1 MPAMNKPIMCDSFN
15 WENER
20 STVVA
25 FKTGTAEKDIQLL
38 GQLSSAMIW
47 HEPCSQFKTIEI
59 NIDVFIYLNC
69 VGFLNA
75 KNIFVSQNISS
86 RVAMLR
92 MHHLSTTESF
102 DHSEIGVNSHR
113 MPILKVLSTSIF
125 RQRYFWTAHELI
137 EWKDLVLF

>member
-75 KNIFVSQNISS
+75 QKTYSLAKISLH
-86 RVAMLR
+86 VWPCLECTIWVPLN
-92 MHHLSTTESF
+92 HLTIQKLGWTHIECLYLKFYLHQYF
-102 DHSEIGVNSHR
+102 DKGISERHMN
-113 MPILKVLSTSIF
+113 
-125 RQRYFWTAHELI
+125 
-137 EWKDLVLF
+137 